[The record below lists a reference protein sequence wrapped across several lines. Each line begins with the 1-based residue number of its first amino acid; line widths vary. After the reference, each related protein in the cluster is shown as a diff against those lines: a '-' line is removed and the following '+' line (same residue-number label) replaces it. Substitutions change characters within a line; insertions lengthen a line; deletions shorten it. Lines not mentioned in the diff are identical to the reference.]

1 MSALVWVLIAVGVI
15 LVLLVV
21 FYLGSRRR
29 STRLRREFGPEYE
42 RTVDQEG
49 RRSGEAELRQRTER
63 RQRFEIR
70 DLSLDASARYSESW
84 RLVQERFVDIPSSRS
99 GR

>member
-21 FYLGSRRR
+21 FYLGRRRR

-42 RTVDQEG
+42 RTVD
-49 RRSGEAELRQRTER
+49 
-63 RQRFEIR
+63 
-70 DLSLDASARYSESW
+70 
-84 RLVQERFVDIPSSRS
+84 
-99 GR
+99 